1 VSAALE
7 AAWQDAGWGP
17 RRASPV
23 VGHDPPLLF
32 SLRWPDGWKVDE
44 LQGGD
49 DGAPSADSPLGRL
62 RVWGAGPAAIT
73 TQRVTLRLPRPG
85 RPDFQLLATLSAS
98 LADVGDLPEDGV
110 RVRSTRPVTLG
121 DDLPSLEV
129 LVVRHMLQTPFGVLA
144 LAFSALQPD
153 FYDVLEPLFER
164 VAQTVRLD
172 PCAP

>member
-1 VSAALE
+1 MSVALE
-7 AAWQDAGWGP
+7 AAWQEAGWGP

-23 VGHDPPLLF
+23 TGHDPPLLF
-32 SLRWPDGWKVDE
+32 SLRWPEGWQVQE
-44 LQGGD
+44 LRGGH
-49 DGAPSADSPLGRL
+49 GGTPSADSPLGRL
-62 RVWGAGPAAIT
+62 RLWGAGPDAIT

-85 RPDFQLLATLSAS
+85 RADFQLLATLSAS
-98 LADVGDLPEDGV
+98 LADVGDLPADGV